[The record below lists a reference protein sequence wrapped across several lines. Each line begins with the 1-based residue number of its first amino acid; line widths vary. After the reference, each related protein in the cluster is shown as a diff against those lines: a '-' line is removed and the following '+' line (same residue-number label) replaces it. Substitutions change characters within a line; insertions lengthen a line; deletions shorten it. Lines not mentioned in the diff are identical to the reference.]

1 MKDFIQMD
9 EFSEM
14 LPLELIKDLIQEVYK
29 SYELIG
35 DIDLAI
41 EDGIQDSM
49 LLEETREFLLKNKK
63 EIESGVK
70 FTW

>member
-1 MKDFIQMD
+1 MD

-14 LPLELIKDLIQEVYK
+14 LPLELIKDLIQEVQK

-49 LLEETREFLLKNKK
+49 LLEKTREFLLKNKK

>member
-9 EFSEM
+9 EFSEL

-29 SYELIG
+29 SYEVIG

-49 LLEETREFLLKNKK
+49 LLEETREFLLKNKR

>member
-1 MKDFIQMD
+1 
-9 EFSEM
+9 M

>member
-1 MKDFIQMD
+1 MD

>member
-1 MKDFIQMD
+1 MY
-9 EFSEM
+9 
-14 LPLELIKDLIQEVYK
+14 PLITIVSNYK

-49 LLEETREFLLKNKK
+49 LLEETRGFLLKNKK

>member
-49 LLEETREFLLKNKK
+49 LLEETRGFLLKNKK